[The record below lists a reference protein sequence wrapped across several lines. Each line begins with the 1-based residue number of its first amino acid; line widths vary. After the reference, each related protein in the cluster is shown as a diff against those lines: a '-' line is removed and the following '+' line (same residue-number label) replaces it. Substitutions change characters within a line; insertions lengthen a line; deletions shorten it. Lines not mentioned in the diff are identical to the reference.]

1 MPKPAANAL
10 SSVLALFLAIA
21 LPAAAQTPTPRPVPN
36 PVPIA
41 RPAPLP
47 APPQIAARS
56 YVLMDYGSGRILAS
70 REPDLRVEPA
80 SITKLMTSFIA
91 ADWIRA
97 GKLTL
102 DEEVVISEHA
112 WRTGGAGTTGS
123 TSFLKLGSR
132 VSVNDLL
139 HGMIVQSGND
149 ASIALA
155 ERIAGSEAAFAELM
169 NDYAARLGMTG
180 TRYTNATGLPDD
192 DLYTTARDVAL
203 LARAMIREFPEHYRM
218 YSVRS
223 YTLNGIT
230 QTNRNALLWRNPEA
244 DGIKTG
250 HTSRAGFCL
259 VSSAKRGDTRMIAV
273 VMGTES
279 ERARA
284 EQSDALL
291 RYGLD
296 HFESHLLY
304 PKGAEVAVQPLW
316 EGEADD
322 VRLVAAEDVLVSVPR
337 GRLGEIEVTL
347 LVPERLV
354 APIAAGSRV
363 GTVRVS
369 LGDEPLAEGHVTVA
383 EDVPEGGWL
392 RRRWHWLKRM
402 ISGDRRGDP
411 PDHG

>member
-1 MPKPAANAL
+1 
-10 SSVLALFLAIA
+10 
-21 LPAAAQTPTPRPVPN
+21 
-36 PVPIA
+36 
-41 RPAPLP
+41 
-47 APPQIAARS
+47 
-56 YVLMDYGSGRILAS
+56 
-70 REPDLRVEPA
+70 
-80 SITKLMTSFIA
+80 MTSYIA

-97 GKLTL
+97 GKLAL
-102 DEEVVISEHA
+102 DEEVVISEYA

-169 NDYAARLGMTG
+169 NQYAARLGMTG

-192 DLYTTARDVAL
+192 NLYTTARDVAR

-230 QTNRNALLWRNPEA
+230 QSNRNTLLWRNPEA

-304 PKGAEVAVQPLW
+304 AKGAEVAVQPLW
-316 EGEADD
+316 KGEADR
-322 VRLVAAEDVLVSVPR
+322 VRLVATEDVLVSVPR
-337 GRLGEIEVTL
+337 GRLGEIEATL
-347 LVPERLV
+347 LVPDHIV

-363 GTVRVS
+363 GSVRVS
-369 LGDEPLAEGHVTVA
+369 LGDERLAEADVTVA

-392 RRRWHWLKRM
+392 RRGWHWLKLK
-402 ISGDRRGDP
+402 IAGD
-411 PDHG
+411 

>member
-1 MPKPAANAL
+1 MPRPLLTAL
-10 SSVLALFLAIA
+10 LCVALA
-21 LPAAAQTPTPRPVPN
+21 LPASAQDPTPRPTPN

-41 RPAPLP
+41 QPTPTPA
-47 APPQIAARS
+47 APQIAARS
-56 YVLMDYGSGRILAS
+56 YVLMDFASGRIIAS

-80 SITKLMTSFIA
+80 SITKLMTSYIA

-97 GKLTL
+97 GKLAL
-102 DEEVVISEHA
+102 DEEVVISEYA

-132 VSVNDLL
+132 VSVSDLL

-155 ERIAGSEAAFAELM
+155 ERIAGTEAAFADLM
-169 NDYAARLGMTG
+169 NEYAARLGMTG
-180 TRYTNATGLPDD
+180 TRYANATGLPDD

-203 LARAMIREFPEHYRM
+203 LARSMIREFPEHYRM

-230 QTNRNALLWRNPEA
+230 QSNRNSLLWRNPEA

-284 EQSDALL
+284 DQSDALL
-291 RYGLD
+291 RYGLS
-296 HFESHLLY
+296 HFEARLLY
-304 PKGAEVAVQPLW
+304 ARGDEVAVQPLW
-316 EGEADD
+316 KGAADS

-337 GRLGEIEVTL
+337 GKAGQVEASLRVPTHIE
-347 LVPERLV
+347 
-354 APIAAGSRV
+354 APIAAGSRI

-369 LGDEPLAEGHVTVA
+369 LDDELLAEAAVTVA
-383 EDVPEGGWL
+383 EDVPAGGYL
-392 RRRWHWLKRM
+392 RRAWHSLRLAFA
-402 ISGDRRGDP
+402 GD
-411 PDHG
+411 